1 MLKVHVA
8 VRETAAKDIFRA
20 ATPGQSGKSAQSSQS
35 EDSASQPFYAGEGCK
50 TKGTARCTLRSLV
63 TGKPAPPL
71 ALSPLA
77 PRQSLTSF

>member
-50 TKGTARCTLRSLV
+50 TKGTARCTWWSLV

-71 ALSPLA
+71 L
-77 PRQSLTSF
+77 